1 MSVITELEGWLWS
14 TLWCWPW
21 ERQCRQWACVDSMN
35 VLNSWILK
43 NADVREYRDLSSPA
57 RDWTWTLSSE
67 SANFLQFLFHTEKKK
82 KKSPNHSTAREFWEW
97 TFFFSFLPILL
108 FLCQIVFTWWGSHFQ
123 EFCMKKKSLTLDVKK
138 HLNVQNSVTFSPFFL
153 WFSLQLF
160 TNRCVSDNHSATR
173 HRKTQFAFVAV

>member
-1 MSVITELEGWLWS
+1 MSVITELDGWLWS

-43 NADVREYRDLSSPA
+43 NADVREYRDLSSPT
-57 RDWTWTLSSE
+57 RDWIWALSSE
-67 SANFLQFLFHTEKKK
+67 SANFLQFLFHTENNKKK
-82 KKSPNHSTAREFWEW
+82 KVLTIQLPGNFGNGLS
-97 TFFFSFLPILL
+97 FFFFLPILL
-108 FLCQIVFTWWGSHFQ
+108 FLCQIVLTCWGSYFQ

-173 HRKTQFAFVAV
+173 HHKT